1 MKQRHPIVDA
11 VTYQTLRSASS
22 PITEQDPN
30 VFAFHQVIMDGLAKI
45 KRVQPLGT
53 LSIIVDDDPEYA
65 WGYYDLAKGLRNHPS
80 KEVFSC
86 VPERLHGLCFGDDKA
101 YPGLQAAD
109 MLAWTSRRY
118 VIDKKHDEDHLPSE
132 LLRLLTFGGLHQPV
146 VYKENVLR
154 EVSEGTIAALK
165 DETSEA

>member
-53 LSIIVDDDPEYA
+53 LSIIVDDIQNTHGVITTLRKACETIP
-65 WGYYDLAKGLRNHPS
+65 AKRSSRACPNACTDSALVTI
-80 KEVFSC
+80 KLTLDY
-86 VPERLHGLCFGDDKA
+86 RLQICLLG
-101 YPGLQAAD
+101 QA
-109 MLAWTSRRY
+109 
-118 VIDKKHDEDHLPSE
+118 
-132 LLRLLTFGGLHQPV
+132 V
-146 VYKENVLR
+146 V
-154 EVSEGTIAALK
+154 T
-165 DETSEA
+165 